1 MATEVRLPQF
11 GMGMQEGKL
20 LRWFRHEGEQ
30 VQEGEPLCEVE
41 AEKAIVEVPAPQ
53 SGLLSRIIVE
63 VDTTVP
69 VLEVLAIIESS
80 SQPSSARP
88 NRDALPEQAPTRPAS
103 KPPSVSPA
111 ATTIEGRPHNVQ
123 VTPLARRVAKDHGV
137 ELSEVKGT
145 GPGGRITD
153 QDVRLIIAS
162 RAEPT
167 LPRSSAPARFGEGD
181 RAADSTRATEPA
193 SVQVEPRARR
203 LAHQYG
209 IDLARVAGTGPGRR
223 ITEDDLRRIV
233 SGAGNRGTAIV
244 PLAASV
250 AKQDMT
256 KPEQQPR
263 VIPLTGMRGAI
274 ARRMLQ
280 SLQTSAQL
288 TLVSEADVT
297 ALVKQR
303 ESLALQSGITYT
315 NLLIRAAALA
325 LRKHPR
331 LNATVVGEEIHI
343 LPDINIG
350 VAIALDDGLVVPV
363 VRNADRKAL
372 TRIAGEVKDFV
383 QRAHGGKLMMAEIT
397 GGSFTVTNLGSFG
410 IDAFTPILNPPEAAI
425 LGVGRI
431 AERLT
436 RRDADLVWRQTLVL
450 SLTVDHRVVDG
461 APAAAFLQT
470 LREFLEQ
477 PELITAET

>member
-20 LRWFRHEGEQ
+20 LRWFKQEGEQ

-41 AEKAIVEVPAPQ
+41 AEKAIVEVPSPQ
-53 SGLLSRIIVE
+53 SGLVE
-63 VDTTVP
+63 VDRTVP

-80 SQPSSARP
+80 TERSSARP
-88 NRDALPEQAPTRPAS
+88 NPDTPAAQAPTRPAS
-103 KPPSVSPA
+103 QPPSISPA
-111 ATTIEGRPHNVQ
+111 ATIDRRPHDVQ

-137 ELSEVKGT
+137 ELHGVKGT

-153 QDVRLIIAS
+153 QDVRRIIAS
-162 RAEPT
+162 RPQPALT
-167 LPRSSAPARFGEGD
+167 RSSAYATPGERGS
-181 RAADSTRATEPA
+181 ALNSTRATGQA

-203 LAHQYG
+203 LAHLHG
-209 IDLARVAGTGPGRR
+209 IDLSRVAGSGPGRR
-223 ITEDDLRRIV
+223 ITEDDVRQIV
-233 SGAGNRGTAIV
+233 SGAGNGGPTPV
-244 PLAASV
+244 PLASSV
-250 AKQDMT
+250 AKKDGT
-256 KPEQQPR
+256 KTEQEPR

-303 ESLALQSGITYT
+303 ESLALQFGITYT
-315 NLLIRAAALA
+315 DLLIKAAALA

-363 VRNADRKAL
+363 VRNADCKPL
-372 TRIAGEVKDFV
+372 TTITSEVKDFV
-383 QRAHGGKLMMAEIT
+383 QRAQGGKLMMAEIT
-397 GGSFTVTNLGSFG
+397 GGSFTLTNLGSFG

-431 AERLT
+431 VERLT
-436 RRDADLVWRQTLVL
+436 RRDADLAWRQTIVL

-477 PELITAET
+477 PELIVGET